1 MRRRFLSAFALCL
14 ALASGVL
21 GAEPKA
27 VIKGPQVW
35 FKDWSLTLR
44 LSGTV
49 SDEPATVILESGGPE
64 APEDVDFIYHRD
76 PRGRLT
82 HVEFVPG
89 KVGRYR
95 FAVVARGKVEGQDE
109 PKTAIATIDV
119 QVTDFNPQPPGP
131 QPPTPTPTPTPTPP
145 TPPQPP
151 TPPSPT
157 PSAEPIAQAG
167 TYRVLILHQD
177 FKMSPAQTKVF
188 NSAVLVDRL
197 NAGAQKSADGRAEWR
212 RLDQDTP
219 ILGDEAAV
227 WGPLRDSLKAA
238 LAKPGAHQLPVI
250 AFYQGANA
258 FVYPFPDSIEG
269 LNAILAKF
277 GS

>member
-1 MRRRFLSAFALCL
+1 MRKRSLTGLALCL
-14 ALASGVL
+14 ALAIPGL

-35 FKDWSLTLR
+35 FKDWPITLR
-44 LSGTV
+44 LGGTV
-49 SDEPATVILESGGPE
+49 SDDPAQVILEDGAPE
-64 APEDVDFIYHRD
+64 AAETVDFIYHRD

-82 HVEFVPG
+82 HVQVVPG
-89 KVGRYR
+89 KTGRYR
-95 FAVVARGKVEGQDE
+95 FVVVARGKVEGQDE
-109 PKTAIATIDV
+109 LKTAIASLDV
-119 QVTDFNPQPPGP
+119 QIVDFNPVVPP
-131 QPPTPTPTPTPTPP
+131 QPTPTPTPP
-145 TPPQPP
+145 APIPPQPQPP
-151 TPPSPT
+151 TPPEPA
-157 PSAEPIAQAG
+157 PSTDPIPKAES
-167 TYRVLILHQD
+167 YRVLILHQD
-177 FKMSPAQTKVF
+177 FRMSSAQTKVF

-197 NAGAQKSADGRAEWR
+197 NKGAQKTSDGRAEWR
-212 RLDQDTP
+212 RLDVDTP

-238 LAKPGAHQLPVI
+238 LAKPGAHPLPVI

-258 FVYPFPDSIEG
+258 FVYPLPDTIEG